1 MKRISFLIGL
11 LLLSVLVTANTDN
24 NVNKLPKK
32 TVRTIDSLINRGIK
46 TEVFPGCQV
55 VVLHHGELVFDQCY
69 GYQTYRKQLPVT
81 DSTLYDMASV
91 TKAAATTLAVM
102 KLYDEGKIKLYDT
115 IGAYLPYLR
124 GTNKSQIFIIE
135 LLTHTSGMPAFIP
148 FYKKICNKDCYI
160 VPYPSEQFSV
170 QIADSCYLRNDYQDS
185 VRYQIAHCKLGAK
198 KYVYS
203 DLNFFFLKEMVEYV
217 SGMPMDEY
225 LQYNFYQPMGL
236 KYTCFN
242 PLRHGFSKS
251 DIAPTE
257 FDTLFRHQ
265 VVEGYVHDQ
274 TAALFDGNAG
284 NAGLFSTA
292 REIAA
297 IFQMLMDGGI
307 YQGQRLLSE
316 KTVKFFT
323 KTFPIHGCQR
333 RALGFDTP
341 CFEKANGVLPSMA
354 CNKTY
359 GHQGFTGNVVW
370 CDPERELVYV
380 FISNRVHPFSE
391 PNKLVKSKIRLT
403 VHEAVYR
410 GLSIYQ

>member
-1 MKRISFLIGL
+1 LKRIFLITFA
-11 LLLSVLVTANTDN
+11 LLSVAALANTDN
-24 NVNKLPKK
+24 NVYKLPQKA
-32 TVRTIDSLINRGIK
+32 VRTIDSLINRGIR

-55 VVLHHGELVFDQCY
+55 VVLHHGEVVFDKCY
-69 GYQTYRKQLPVT
+69 GYQTYEKQLPVT

-115 IGAYLPYLR
+115 IGTYLPYLR
-124 GTNKSQIFIIE
+124 GTDKSRIPLIE

-148 FYKKICNKDCYI
+148 FYKKIANKENYI
-160 VPYPSEQFSV
+160 QDQPSRDFSI
-170 QIADSCYLRNDYQDS
+170 QIADHCYMRNDYQDS
-185 VRYQIAHCKLGAK
+185 VRHKIAHCKLGAK

-203 DLNFFFLKEMVEYV
+203 DLNFFFLKEMVEQITGV
-217 SGMPMDEY
+217 PMDLY
-225 LQYNFYQPMGL
+225 LQENFYQPMGL
-236 KYTCFN
+236 THTCFS
-242 PLRHGFSKS
+242 PLRNGFSKA

-257 FDTLFRHQ
+257 RDTLFRHQ

-292 REIAA
+292 GEIAV
-297 IFQMLMDGGI
+297 IFQMLMDGGV
-307 YQGQRLLSE
+307 YQGQRYLSE
-316 KTVKFFT
+316 KTVKLFT
-323 KTFPIHGCQR
+323 TTYPIHGCNR
-333 RALGFDTP
+333 RSLGFDTP
-341 CFEKANGVLPSMA
+341 CFEKPNGVLPYMA
-354 CNKTY
+354 SNKTY

-370 CDPERELVYV
+370 CDPDRELVYV
-380 FISNRVHPFSE
+380 FVSNRVYPYSE

-410 GLSIYQ
+410 GLNIY

>member
-1 MKRISFLIGL
+1 MKKILFIVFA
-11 LLLSVLVTANTDN
+11 LLSVLASAATDN
-24 NVNKLPKK
+24 NVYKLPQKA
-32 TVRTIDSLINRGIK
+32 VRTIDSLINRGIR
-46 TEVFPGCQV
+46 TAVFPGCQV
-55 VVLHHGELVFDQCY
+55 MVLHHGKMVFDKCY
-69 GYQTYRKQLPVT
+69 GYQTYEKLIPVT

-124 GTNKSQIFIIE
+124 GTDKSRLFLIE

-148 FYKKICNKDCYI
+148 FYKRICNNYRYI
-160 VPYPSEQFSV
+160 APCRSEQFSM
-170 QIADSCYLRNDYQDS
+170 QIADSCYLRRDYQDS

-203 DLNFFFLKEMVEYV
+203 DLNFFFLKEMVEQLT
-217 SGMPMDEY
+217 GMPMDQY
-225 LQYNFYQPMGL
+225 LHENFYQPMEL
-236 KYTCFN
+236 THTCFN
-242 PLRHGFSKS
+242 PLRNGFGKD

-257 FDTLFRHQ
+257 RDTLFRHQ

-274 TAALFDGNAG
+274 TAALFDGDAG

-292 REIAA
+292 GEIAT

-307 YQGQRLLSE
+307 YQGQRYLSE
-316 KTVKFFT
+316 KTVKLFT
-323 KTFPIHGCQR
+323 TTYPIHGCKR
-333 RALGFDTP
+333 RSLGFDTP
-341 CFEKANGVLPSMA
+341 CFEKNNGVLPSMA
-354 CNKTY
+354 SNKTY

-380 FISNRVHPFSE
+380 FVSNRVYPYSE

-410 GLSIYQ
+410 GLNLN

>member
-24 NVNKLPKK
+24 NIYKLPQKASK
-32 TVRTIDSLINRGIK
+32 TIDSLVNRGIR
-46 TEVFPGCQV
+46 TEVFPGCQI
-55 VVLHHGELVFDQCY
+55 VVLHHGEVVFDKCY

-102 KLYDEGKIKLYDT
+102 KLYDEGKITLYDT

-124 GTNKSQIFIIE
+124 GTDKSKLFIIE

-148 FYKKICNKDCYI
+148 FYKKICNNCRYI
-160 VPYPSEQFSV
+160 VPCPSDQFSV
-170 QIADSCYLRNDYQDS
+170 QIADSCYLRTDYQDS
-185 VRYQIAHCKLGAK
+185 VRYKIAHCKLGAK

-203 DLNFFFLKEMVEYV
+203 DLNFFFLKEMVEQI

-225 LQYNFYQPMGL
+225 LQDNFYQPMGL
-236 KYTCFN
+236 RFTCFN
-242 PLRHGFSKS
+242 PLQHGFSKS

-257 FDTLFRHQ
+257 LDTLFRHQ

-307 YQGQRLLSE
+307 YQGQRFLSE
-316 KTVKFFT
+316 KTVRFFT
-323 KTFPIHGCQR
+323 KTFPIHGCNR

-341 CFEKANGVLPSMA
+341 CFERNNGVLPSMA
-354 CNKTY
+354 SNKTY

-370 CDPERELVYV
+370 CDPDRELVYV
-380 FISNRVHPFSE
+380 FISNRVHPYSE

-410 GLSIYQ
+410 GLSIY

>member
-1 MKRISFLIGL
+1 M
-11 LLLSVLVTANTDN
+11 ANTDN
-24 NVNKLPKK
+24 NVYKLPQK
-32 TVRTIDSLINRGIK
+32 TVRTIDSLMNQGLR
-46 TEVFPGCQV
+46 TEVFPGGQV
-55 VVLHHGELVFDQCY
+55 VVLHHGEIVFDKCY
-69 GYQTYRKQLPVT
+69 GYQTYQPLLPVT

-124 GTNKSQIFIIE
+124 GTDKSRIFLVE

-148 FYKKICNKDCYI
+148 FYKKIANNEAYI
-160 VPYPSEQFSV
+160 QDQIARNFYI
-170 QIADSCYLRNDYQDS
+170 QIADHCYLRNDYQDS
-185 VRYQIAHCKLGAK
+185 VRYQIAHCKSGAK

-203 DLNFFFLKEMVEYV
+203 DLNFFFLKEMVEQIT
-217 SGMPMDEY
+217 GIPMDQY
-225 LQYNFYQPMGL
+225 LQENFYQPMGL
-236 KYTCFN
+236 RHTCFN
-242 PLRHGFSKS
+242 PLRNGFSKN
-251 DIAPTE
+251 DVAPTE
-257 FDTLFRHQ
+257 RDTLFRHQ

-297 IFQMLMDGGI
+297 IFQMLIDGGI
-307 YQGQRLLSE
+307 YQGQRFLSE

-323 KTFPIHGCQR
+323 KTFSIHGCNR

-341 CFEKANGVLPSMA
+341 CFEKPNGVLPSMA
-354 CNKTY
+354 SNKTY

-370 CDPERELVYV
+370 CDPDRELVYV
-380 FISNRVHPFSE
+380 FVSNRVHPYSE

-410 GLSIYQ
+410 GLSIY

>member
-1 MKRISFLIGL
+1 MKKILLIVFA
-11 LLLSVLVTANTDN
+11 LLSVAALANTDN
-24 NVNKLPKK
+24 NVYKLPKK
-32 TVRTIDSLINRGIK
+32 AVNTIDSLINRGIR

-55 VVLHHGELVFDQCY
+55 VVIHQGEVVFDKCY
-69 GYQTYRKQLPVT
+69 GYQTYEKQIPVT

-115 IGAYLPYLR
+115 IGTYLPYLR
-124 GTNKSQIFIIE
+124 GTDKSNIPLIE

-148 FYKKICNKDCYI
+148 FYKKIANNIAYI
-160 VPYPSEQFSV
+160 QDQPSPDFSV
-170 QIADSCYLRNDYQDS
+170 QIADHCYLRNDYQDS
-185 VRYQIAHCKLGAK
+185 VRYKIAHCKLGTK

-203 DLNFFFLKEMVEYV
+203 DLNFFFLKEMVEHIT
-217 SGMPMDEY
+217 GMPMNQY
-225 LQYNFYQPMGL
+225 LQENFYEPMGL
-236 KYTCFN
+236 THTCFN
-242 PLRHGFSKS
+242 PLHNGFSKE

-257 FDTLFRHQ
+257 RDTLFRHQ

-292 REIAA
+292 GEIAA
-297 IFQMLMDGGI
+297 IFQMLMDGGV
-307 YQGQRLLSE
+307 YQGQRYLSE
-316 KTVKFFT
+316 KTVKLFT
-323 KTFPIHGCQR
+323 TTYPIHGCKR
-333 RALGFDTP
+333 RSLGFDTP
-341 CFEKANGVLPSMA
+341 CFEKPNGVLPYMA
-354 CNKTY
+354 SNKTY

-370 CDPERELVYV
+370 CDPDHELVYV
-380 FISNRVHPFSE
+380 FVSNRVYPYSE

-410 GLSIYQ
+410 GLNIY